1 MTISPFRADV
11 DDERLKDIS
20 YQLVNHPFLLSD
32 EARSY
37 DFAWRYIFDV
47 ICGGKVQFYG
57 VENDSGQIK
66 ALLAFT
72 LIIPGHKAAM
82 DLWLWDYTLFDNEK
96 FIEEMKEFL
105 EKQMLKYAL
114 HRLSYETADAELAQR
129 LADLGFKI
137 EGRQKYA
144 FMKNE
149 KMITNF
155 LLRKIKEV

>member
-1 MTISPFRADV
+1 MITPFRADV
-11 DDERLKDIS
+11 DDERLKEIS
-20 YQLVNHPFLLSD
+20 SRMVNHPFLFSD
-32 EARSY
+32 EVRNY
-37 DFAWRYIFDV
+37 DSAWRYLFDV
-47 ICGGKVQFYG
+47 VCGRKVQFYG

-66 ALLAFT
+66 GLLAIT
-72 LIIPGHKAAM
+72 SIVPGHKAEM
-82 DLWLWDYTLFDNEK
+82 VFFIWDYTLFDNEK
-96 FIEEMKEFL
+96 FIEELKDFL

-129 LADLGFKI
+129 LAELNFKI

-155 LLRKIKEV
+155 LLRRIKEA

>member
-1 MTISPFRADV
+1 MISPFRADV

-20 YQLVNHPFLLSD
+20 YQMVNHPFILSD
-32 EARSY
+32 EVKSY

-47 ICGGKVQFYG
+47 VCGGKIQFYG
-57 VENDSGQIK
+57 IENDSGQMKGLMAVTSIV
-66 ALLAFT
+66 
-72 LIIPGHKAAM
+72 PGHKAE
-82 DLWLWDYTLFDNEK
+82 LIFWVWEYTLFDSEK

-105 EKQMLKYAL
+105 EKQMLKYAI
-114 HRLSYETADAELAQR
+114 HRLSYETSDAELAKR
-129 LADLGFKI
+129 LEDLGFKI

-155 LLRKIKEV
+155 LLRKIKEI